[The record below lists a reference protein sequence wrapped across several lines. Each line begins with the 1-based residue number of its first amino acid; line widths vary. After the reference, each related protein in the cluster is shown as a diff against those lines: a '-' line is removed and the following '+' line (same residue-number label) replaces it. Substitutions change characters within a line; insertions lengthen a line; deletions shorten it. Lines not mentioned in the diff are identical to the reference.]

1 METKAL
7 VQLIL
12 LLPLFGAAINGMMG
26 LFWPEWRS
34 KEKLI
39 GGLALLAVAIPFGAT
54 AALFFGFHVD
64 HNLAEGSLPGEVVR
78 YFTWLKAGD
87 LHVDF
92 AYRTDQ
98 LSLLMTM
105 IVTGIGS
112 LIHLYSIGYMHGDKG
127 YWRFFPYLNLFIFAM
142 LNLVLAENLVV
153 LFLGW
158 EGVGLCSYLLI
169 GFWYTDLKNSA
180 AANKAFIVNR
190 IGDFAFLLAMFII
203 FKTVTDAQAGPFGL
217 DFATILAPETIALFN
232 GSTGLWVA
240 LLLFIGATGKSA
252 QIPLFVWLP
261 DAMAGPTPVSALI
274 HAATMVTSGL
284 YLLARMSAFV
294 LEQPIAMAIIA
305 VVGALTAIMAATIA
319 ITQNDIKRVLA
330 YSTVSQLGYM
340 FLAAGVGAYF
350 VAIFHVMTHAFFKAC
365 LFLGSGSVIHSMHH
379 VEHELEHK
387 GIIPSHHGGPDT
399 PLDSEAAQ
407 NTLRHNPLP
416 YDGPFDAQDMRTMG
430 GLRKYMPTTAIT
442 FLISTLAIAG
452 IPPLAGFFSKD
463 EILFFA
469 FKSGMSGSAVGMA
482 VWIVGL
488 ITALLTA
495 IYMTRAY
502 LLTFEGKPRW
512 PAAMDV
518 KPHESPWTMTVPL
531 IVLAFFAAIGGFFG
545 LAPVVAELFGTESW
559 IHHWLG
565 AEYDGPVAEATFS
578 YKPSHAV
585 EWLLLGVGSLIA
597 IGGVSIAWF
606 WFRFGARGLDAD
618 RRLFKMMGW
627 LYTPASRK
635 YGWDEFYNA
644 TFVRA
649 VVDGARKVF
658 APFDKNVV
666 DGAVTGL
673 ARSVRGASG
682 VLRGIQT
689 GGVQTYAAAV
699 VFGVVVVVALLMF
712 V

>member
-1 METKAL
+1 MELL
-7 VQLIL
+7 VRLIL
-12 LLPLFGAAINGMMG
+12 LPPLLVAAFNGMMG
-26 LFWPEWRS
+26 LFWPAWRTN
-34 KEKLI
+34 ERLI
-39 GGLALLAVAIPFGAT
+39 GGLATAAVAVPFLVT
-54 AALFFGFHVD
+54 ASIFFGFHGPD
-64 HNLAEGSLPGEVVR
+64 GANAAPEVVR
-78 YFTWLKAGD
+78 YFTWLAAGD
-87 LHVDF
+87 LVVDF
-92 AYRTDQ
+92 AYRIDQ

-112 LIHLYSIGYMHGDKG
+112 LIHLYSIGYMHGDSG
-127 YWRFFPYLNLFIFAM
+127 YWRFFAYLNLFIFAM
-142 LNLVLAENLVV
+142 LNLVLADNLPV

-203 FKTVTDAQAGPFGL
+203 FQTVTAAQAGPFGL
-217 DFATILAPETIALFN
+217 DFGTLLSAETLALFDN
-232 GSTGLWVA
+232 RTGFWVCV
-240 LLLFIGATGKSA
+240 LLFIGATGKSA

-284 YLLARMSAFV
+284 YLLARLSELVFLA
-294 LEQPIAMAIIA
+294 PAAMAIIA
-305 VVGALTAIMAATIA
+305 VIGALTAIMAATVA
-319 ITQNDIKRVLA
+319 ITQNDIKKVLA

-387 GIIPSHHGGPDT
+387 GLVPSSHGHGDDHGP
-399 PLDSEAAQ
+399 EAASPAS
-407 NTLRHNPLP
+407 TTYATLP

-430 GLRKYMPTTAIT
+430 GLKTYMPWTRWT
-442 FLISTLAIAG
+442 FLIATLAIAG
-452 IPPLAGFFSKD
+452 IPGLAGFFSKD

-469 FKSGMSGSAVGMA
+469 FKAGYDGTIIPSAVAYG
-482 VWIVGL
+482 VWVVGL

-502 LLTFEGKPRW
+502 LLTFEGDPRW
-512 PAAMDV
+512 PDALDTH
-518 KPHESPWTMTVPL
+518 PHESPRTMTIPL
-531 IVLAFFAAIGGFFG
+531 AVLAICS
-545 LAPVVAELFGTESW
+545 LFGGLLGLPPAITKTFGWPDSW

-565 AEYDGPVAEATFS
+565 SDYGGPVADAVYEI
-578 YKPSHAV
+578 KPDKGL
-585 EWLLLGVGSLIA
+585 EWALLGLGAFIA
-597 IGGVSIAWF
+597 IVGVGLAWKY
-606 WFRFGARGLDAD
+606 FRFGTRGPEAD
-618 RRLFKMMGW
+618 RTAQKVFGLF
-627 LYTPASRK
+627 YRPASHVW
-635 YGWDEFYNA
+635 GWDPFYNA

-649 VVDGARKVF
+649 TVEGARKVF

-666 DGAVTGL
+666 DGLVMGTA
-673 ARSVRGASG
+673 ASVRGLASR
-682 VLRGIQT
+682 LRGVQT
-689 GGVQTYAAAV
+689 GVVQTYALGIAL
-699 VFGVVVVVALLMF
+699 GVVAVVALILF
-712 V
+712 L